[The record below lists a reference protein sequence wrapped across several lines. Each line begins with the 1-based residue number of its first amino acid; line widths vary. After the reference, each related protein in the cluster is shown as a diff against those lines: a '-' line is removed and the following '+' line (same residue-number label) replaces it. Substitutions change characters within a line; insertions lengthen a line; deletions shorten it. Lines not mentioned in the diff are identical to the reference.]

1 MALNNLNLML
11 VQTVALKEVKFYA
24 FHGFYPE
31 EQLTGNHFSVD
42 VEVTFV
48 PNIDTENLAKTVNY
62 EVINSIVI
70 KQMNHTQKLLET
82 VVKNIID
89 DLTNTYDFL
98 QTAVV
103 GIKKIHPAMPGDIG
117 YSFVQLCYTSAK

>member
-1 MALNNLNLML
+1 MF

-31 EQLTGNHFSVD
+31 ENLTGNHFSVD

-48 PNIDTENLAKTVNY
+48 PKGDSEDLQQTVNY
-62 EVINSIVI
+62 EVINSII
-70 KQMNHTQKLLET
+70 SEEMKNTQKLLET

-89 DLTNTYDFL
+89 QLVSKYPFL
-98 QTAVV
+98 LTAVV
-103 GIKKIHPAMPGDIG
+103 GIKKLHPPMPGEIG
-117 YSFVQLCYTSAK
+117 HSFVQLIYTSQK

>member
-1 MALNNLNLML
+1 MF

-31 EQLTGNHFSVD
+31 EQLIGNHFLVD

-48 PNIDTENLAKTVNY
+48 PKGDTEDLNLTVNY
-62 EVINSIVI
+62 EVINSIVTLEM
-70 KQMNHTQKLLET
+70 KNTQKLLET

-89 DLTNTYDFL
+89 QLISKYSFIS
-98 QTAVV
+98 TAIV
-103 GIKKIHPAMPGDIG
+103 GIKKLHPSMPGEIG
-117 YSFVQLCYTSAK
+117 HSFVQLSYTSQK